1 MAVIRKKNNTFGFS
15 RSLGDFVI
23 KSGNTSK
30 SVRQILDD
38 EEKSFSFFYDED
50 IYSKEGA
57 LQGDNDFIS
66 FNDDNTIIF
75 ENKSVIPEYGIELKY
90 FDVAVETLSNKLEFT
105 PNRLATNYQT
115 ILSPAKREVY
125 NKTLVPNYLEEN
137 SKENLFYKETP
148 ITEIISGN
156 KNTIVFNFDLY
167 TSCKLSFNKTSS
179 NNETITFQ
187 TLSGNKTFK
196 KHNGNIAYLYG
207 SELEKIE
214 ENGWASFDYLE
225 NIAALYRNN
234 ISSFVTAPIAFN
246 GPSLPQAPTMISS
259 TLSMPIDTF
268 FFPYASKFK
277 AEKRHFI
284 DISKYIKKSF
294 VIEKINIR
302 AKVSNYSVNKTSG
315 QIALNFLNFFVLN
328 QRGSLGDTARY
339 EQAREVNYAVSA
351 FSADSSS
358 FQTLSSVPDLS
369 SQPKYTSAGATD
381 FAFGAVIDNESSLSS
396 QEFVIDNLNN
406 TNTFN
411 EERSQLN
418 SVRELI
424 TYATLANFSANSSD
438 LDNLGNV
445 IESLSQNSDFLINN
459 SNVGIIDSSNHAECI
474 YENRIV
480 EMEVTPRI
488 VNATKNL
495 PHISNYAIFP
505 EKTDNSSNSLGSRSN
520 KFLDSSEVASDLGNF
535 IIDTSVSQLA
545 GRAIGLNENVYK
557 ETKYVIE
564 PGDKIIVGVS
574 LSPSYYIDTTGTDL
588 RGLDVLELIDNVEVS
603 FSGYYLENNK
613 KKYYNTQRR
622 NFKRNK
628 RFGDVYNKVTDSL
641 GSPNK
646 MMQQGVYVDNYHQD
660 DSDDLHNVALAGSN
674 ILNAATQRYTLN
686 SSVIK
691 LPNDYTSQIN
701 NNVSKVSNN
710 YFIYNDSD
718 KRYPFHYFDLR
729 NFGQFSNFIKYFK
742 NAPYFNSETNKIEH
756 ALNKNLKRGFFINK
770 TPATV
775 YADIE
780 FDFSSLESYNK
791 TDGNWL
797 RDNFFNQINIKYR
810 PSIFNDIDMIDY
822 GQINVAGFTVTDY
835 KNNKANILIRDVE
848 PLPVGGSKRFLR
860 ALPGFDSYYFQLRQ
874 KNFNIADGEDFLI
887 LDIESYITDSFT
899 FDAEGRRQDNIEIDE
914 LINKIA
920 NLLNTIDNNNFKS
933 YDLDP
938 LSNIGSGYSHARLSL
953 DPDDVG
959 FYDNQF
965 ITLEDVQGNEIKF
978 KFSINDDVYTSES
991 SSLVFDSSDNTNE
1004 TIIVGIRQIS
1014 EVPSLASKEQQIIS
1028 LKKAIELSI
1037 LKIDTFLPYNIIDQ
1051 LFIQQKIIGLD
1062 GDTTIT
1068 KFVAGHSSFAI
1079 SASFENGGNSTDK
1092 KFKLEV
1098 EAEVLETTEQY
1109 KRTIRLK
1116 SKNAGK
1122 IDNLS
1127 LNSGTI
1133 DQANFVN
1140 FYVSEGDLVN
1150 SYNIDNNAR
1159 YNTEEISF
1167 EES

>member
-57 LQGDNDFIS
+57 LQGDNDFVS
-66 FNDDNTIIF
+66 FNDDNTIVF
-75 ENKSVIPEYGIELKY
+75 ENKNVIPEYGIELKY
-90 FDVAVETLSNKLEFT
+90 FDIAVETLRNKLQFT
-105 PNRLATNYQT
+105 PNQLATNFQT

-137 SKENLFYKETP
+137 SKENIFYKETP
-148 ITEIISGN
+148 ISEIISGN
-156 KNTIVFNFDLY
+156 KNTIVFNFDLQ

-207 SELEKIE
+207 SVLEKYSY
-214 ENGWASFDYLE
+214 NQNQGWGGFDYLG
-225 NIAALYRNN
+225 NIAAMYRDN
-234 ISSFVTAPIAFN
+234 ITSFVTAPIAFN

-294 VIEKINIR
+294 VIEKVNIR
-302 AKVSNYSVNKTSG
+302 AKVSNYSANKTSG

-328 QRGSLGDTARY
+328 QRGSLGDIASY
-339 EQAREVNYAVSA
+339 EQAREVNY
-351 FSADSSS
+351 SSS
-358 FQTLSSVPDLS
+358 EQDANSVSLQTLSTAPDLS
-369 SQPKYTSAGATD
+369 SQPKYTSAGASD
-381 FAFGAVIDNESSLSS
+381 PVYGAIIDNESSLST

-406 TNTFN
+406 ADIFN

-438 LDNLGNV
+438 LDNLENV
-445 IESLSQNSDFLINN
+445 IESLSQNSDFFINN
-459 SNVGIIDSSNHAECI
+459 SNIDIVDQTNHAECI

-505 EKTDNSSNSLGSRSN
+505 EKSDNSSNSLGFRSN

-613 KKYYNTQRR
+613 EKYYNTQRR

-646 MMQQGVYVDNYHQD
+646 TMQQGVYVDNYPLD
-660 DSDDLHNVALAGSN
+660 DPPNVALAGSN
-674 ILNAATQRYTLN
+674 ILNTATQRYTLN
-686 SSVIK
+686 SSIIK

-701 NNVSKVSNN
+701 NNVSNVSNN

-718 KRYPFHYFDLR
+718 KRYPFHCFDLR

-742 NAPYFNSETNKIEH
+742 NAPYFNSETNKIEY

-775 YADIE
+775 IADIE
-780 FDFSSLESYNK
+780 FDFSSLENYN
-791 TDGNWL
+791 TPDSNWL
-797 RDNFFNQINIKYR
+797 KDNFFKLISINLFYQYVNI
-810 PSIFNDIDMIDY
+810 SW
-822 GQINVAGFTVTDY
+822 GQINVAGFSITDY
-835 KNNKANILIRDVE
+835 KNNKVNILIRDVE
-848 PLPVGGSKRFLR
+848 PIDTTRNYFLKS
-860 ALPGFDSYYFQLRQ
+860 AGTIYGYDSQLRRLNYNVTNNE
-874 KNFNIADGEDFLI
+874 NFVL
-887 LDIESYITDSFT
+887 LDIEENIIDSFNTDSN
-899 FDAEGRRQDNIEIDE
+899 GNKQRNIQIDE
-914 LINKIA
+914 FVTKISDFINSI
-920 NLLNTIDNNNFKS
+920 NNSELRS

-938 LSNIGSGYSHARLSL
+938 LNEINSGFAYTQLLLNNSGE
-953 DPDDVG
+953 DNNEG
-959 FYDNQF
+959 FYDAQW
-965 ITLEDVQGNEIKF
+965 VQLIDTSGNTRKF
-978 KFSINDDVYTSES
+978 KFDLNTKVYTSES
-991 SSLVFDSSDNTNE
+991 TQTIEDPDDPSGNTILVGLHLVILSN
-1004 TIIVGIRQIS
+1004 QPAK
-1014 EVPSLASKEQQIIS
+1014 VPKEDQLIS
-1028 LKKAIELSI
+1028 LKRAIELSPLEI
-1037 LKIDTFLPYNIIDQ
+1037 NAVLPYNNTDK
-1051 LFIQQKIIGLD
+1051 LFIQQKVSGTD
-1062 GDTTIT
+1062 GNTTVT
-1068 KFVAGHSSFAI
+1068 SFKDNK
-1079 SASFENGGNSTDK
+1079 ASFEISNFTNGGAETDK

-1098 EAEVLETTEQY
+1098 EAEILETTNQY

-1116 SKNAGK
+1116 SKNPGK
-1122 IDNLS
+1122 IDNLD
-1127 LNSGTI
+1127 LHSGTI
-1133 DQANFVN
+1133 DQASFAN
-1140 FYVSEGDLVN
+1140 FYVSEGDVVN
-1150 SYNIDNNAR
+1150 SYNIDKNAR
-1159 YNTEEISF
+1159 YSTGDISF